1 MGCGCGGRNRRL
13 AKAAGGG
20 TVGTSVYSVTLPGDT
35 EPTDYLTPLEAKRA
49 IRRAG
54 GGTMKITTQKAS

>member
-1 MGCGCGGRNRRL
+1 MGCGCGGRNRKL

-20 TVGTSVYSVTLPGDT
+20 AVGTQVYAVTLPG
-35 EPTDYLTPLEAKRA
+35 ESVAKEFLTPLEAKRA

>member
-20 TVGTSVYSVTLPGDT
+20 TSGTQVYAVTLPG
-35 EPTDYLTPLEAKRA
+35 EAEAKEFLTPLEAKRA

-54 GGTMKITTQKAS
+54 GGTMKIITQKAS